1 MIKIKVI
8 YATALLMTG
17 ICGATLAQ
25 EQVKELQVL
34 TLTDCFD
41 YAFRNS
47 YNLRKSALDVLETDA
62 AHSETKAALLP
73 QLSGTASLTDNIR
86 LATML
91 MPGDMFGAD
100 EDIAVELGA
109 KWNSA
114 AGISLEQVVF
124 DAALFNG
131 LKISR
136 NARELARLKAQMTR
150 EELIYN
156 IGMAYCDIIYSQNL
170 LETNNLTLSIMDSIY
185 KKTELQVA
193 QKVTREIDLN
203 RMKVNISNMKVD
215 IQKTLATL
223 TQQKNYLKILMGMPV
238 DADFKVE
245 TPRENTPGDGADAIG
260 VYQKQIDL
268 RGQKTVDLH
277 EKTDLK
283 ALDREKTAAA
293 LEISQ
298 IKKSYL
304 PTLTFAA
311 SSGYNFESPK
321 FNPGD
326 KKFWSNGT
334 FLKLT
339 LAVPIFDGGQKHH
352 QIKQAQFR
360 LQKAQEEMRQ
370 TEQNIL
376 SECENYRSQ
385 LLAEFNAVNAQR
397 ENTDVAEKTYRQ
409 GVMLYEEGL
418 YSITE
423 LLDTEKE
430 YREAQTAYTYEL
442 VNYHKTL
449 LDLMKAEGNLESLV
463 NNNNHKKTGKHD
475 EKNY

>member
-1 MIKIKVI
+1 MKKTKVI
-8 YATALLMTG
+8 YASALLMMG
-17 ICGATLAQ
+17 ICTATLAQ
-25 EQVKELQVL
+25 GQVKEPQVL

-47 YNLRKSALDVLETDA
+47 YDLRKAALDVQETDA
-62 AHSETKAALLP
+62 AHNENKAALLP

-100 EDIAVELGA
+100 EDIAVEMGA
-109 KWNSA
+109 QWNSS
-114 AGISLEQVVF
+114 AGIDLEQALF
-124 DAALFNG
+124 DANLFTG
-131 LKISR
+131 IKISR
-136 NARELARLKAQMTR
+136 NAKELARLRAQMTR

-156 IGMAYCDIIYSQNL
+156 IGIAYCDIIYSQNL
-170 LETNNLTLSIMDSIY
+170 LETNNLTLSIMDSTY
-185 KKTELQVA
+185 QKTELQVA

-203 RMKVNISNMKVD
+203 RMKVSVSNLKVD

-223 TQQKNYLKILMGMPV
+223 TQQKNYLKVLIGMPV
-238 DADFKVE
+238 GYDFRVE
-245 TPRENTPGDGADAIG
+245 TPHENTLQDDADIIDI
-260 VYQKQIDL
+260 YPNQIDL
-268 RGQKTVDLH
+268 RAQESVDLH

-283 ALDREKTAAA
+283 VLDKEKTAAS

-304 PTLTFAA
+304 PTLTFGAL
-311 SSGYNFESPK
+311 SGYNFESQEFK
-321 FNPGD
+321 LGN

-334 FLKLT
+334 YIKLT
-339 LAVPIFDGGQKHH
+339 LSVPVFDGGQKHH

-360 LQKAQEEMRQ
+360 LQKAQENIRQ

-376 SECENYRSQ
+376 SDRENYRAQ
-385 LLAEFNAVNAQR
+385 LLAEYNAVKAQQD
-397 ENTDVAEKTYRQ
+397 NTEVAEKTWQ
-409 GVMLYEEGL
+409 QAIMLYEEGL

-430 YREAQTAYTYEL
+430 YREAQTTYTYEL

-449 LDLMKAEGNLESLV
+449 LDLMKAEGKLESLV
-463 NNNNHKKTGKHD
+463 NNNYKK
-475 EKNY
+475 